1 MKSSGETT
9 FQPDQ
14 GRRAGWSRADTRL
27 SRLATALA
35 AVTVALL
42 ASAAAIPAAF
52 ARELPPGLYR
62 RSSAALAPSATV
74 QHTATT
80 GGITGWQI
88 ALIGVGVPLAA
99 VVLTIVLRRVRGA
112 RQGTHS
118 PTA

>member
-1 MKSSGETT
+1 MKSSGETR
-9 FQPDQ
+9 FKRYQ
-14 GRRAGWSRADTRL
+14 GR
-27 SRLATALA
+27 LAMALA

-52 ARELPPGLYR
+52 ARELPSRLSRHSAVALG
-62 RSSAALAPSATV
+62 SSAIV
-74 QHTATT
+74 QHAATT

-99 VVLTIVLRRVRGA
+99 AVLTIVVRRVRATRRGL
-112 RQGTHS
+112 HS